1 MNVKITQW
9 VTTLW
14 GVIKTLFLLILAS
27 KKNRKGEP
35 EGQKIAFS
43 ENCVCG
49 LDVFIAQCNE

>member
-1 MNVKITQW
+1 M
-9 VTTLW
+9 TTLW
-14 GVIKTLFLLILAS
+14 GVIKTLFWLILAG
-27 KKNRKGEP
+27 KKNRKGEA